1 MSKFK
6 DRHGDLIALVKLS
19 KLAKELEL
27 KVHNSMLEA
36 LENATPQAV
45 DEIILQIR
53 ELELVKAD
61 LREQVN
67 K

>member
-1 MSKFK
+1 
-6 DRHGDLIALVKLS
+6 
-19 KLAKELEL
+19 LAKELEL